1 MKGVKNLVLVGDK
14 NADGKVDFKEF
25 KAGVD
30 DYIKKVFNVLDKD
43 EDGSLDKDVSLKS
56 LSAKFFLQLL
66 DEGFLFFD
74 VNEDDIM
81 SVEDAPRRTFYDR
94 NDDGKISLREV
105 FGVSLINLPAPLYR
119 LYVTLDKDKN
129 EKISIDEATNF
140 LKSALAIIDKN
151 KDCSIDIDEI
161 IATLDESKLPK
172 QYQLAVKLLGDYYFE
187 MGDFIIKEFVAAAD
201 TDGDKK
207 TTLAEIIGL
216 KDPAILFEIL
226 NVALRMG
233 SPNYGT
239 LAFLQGYGDF
249 HPGPGGSRWEH
260 QQAVV
265 EMWLNVL
272 YDFVGAP
279 GGNISRLWWRCG
291 SMFFMTLWTTG
302 YFNLPQLTS
311 VDFDRNCQTI

>member
-1 MKGVKNLVLVGDK
+1 MKGKEEIYTFKKHVILRSFGTKNLVLVGDK

-81 SVEDAPRRTFYDR
+81 SVEDAPQRTFYDR

-161 IATLDESKLPK
+161 ITTLDESKLPK

-216 KDPAILFEIL
+216 KDPDILFDIL
-226 NVALRMG
+226 NVVQNYYH
-233 SPNYGT
+233 NYGT
-239 LAFLQGYGDF
+239 LLFISGGDV

-272 YDFVGAP
+272 YDFVDNRIFQSAP
-279 GGNISRLWWRCG
+279 TDFCG
-291 SMFFMTLWTTG
+291 QRSDLE
-302 YFNLPQLTS
+302 
-311 VDFDRNCQTI
+311 